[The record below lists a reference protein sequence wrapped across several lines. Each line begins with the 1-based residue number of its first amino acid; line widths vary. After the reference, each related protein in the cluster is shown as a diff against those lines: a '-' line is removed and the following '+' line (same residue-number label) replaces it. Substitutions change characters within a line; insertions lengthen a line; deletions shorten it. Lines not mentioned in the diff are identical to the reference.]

1 MTRLVRIG
9 VLNYGVGNLFSVVS
23 GLRRLGAEVDLLESL
38 SGVEPDGLVL
48 PGVGNFTEGAK
59 NIHAHREK
67 VIDLVDAGT
76 PTLGI
81 CLGMQ
86 LLFEE
91 SEEGEG
97 KGLSLFRGKVV
108 KLRTSAKLPHIGW
121 NRLLLVRR
129 SELLEDVSS
138 GEWVYFVHTFAPD
151 PHDESIVLSLTHYG
165 DTDFPSV
172 VGSNN
177 LFGTQFHPEK
187 SGETGKKILRN
198 FVKLCVRR

>member
-1 MTRLVRIG
+1 MSKIG

-23 GLRRLGAEVDLLESL
+23 ALRRLGAEVELLSSL
-38 SGVEPDGLVL
+38 NGVELDGLVL
-48 PGVGNFTEGAK
+48 PGVGNFTEGSK

-67 VIDLVDAGT
+67 IIDLVGAGT

-86 LLFEE
+86 LLFDE

-97 KGLSLFRGKVV
+97 RGLGVFGGRVIR
-108 KLRTSAKLPHIGW
+108 LRTSAKLPHIGW
-121 NRLLLVRR
+121 NKLYVVRR
-129 SELLEDVSS
+129 SELLEGVSS

-151 PHDESIVLSLTHYG
+151 PLDDSLVLALTRYS
-165 DTDFPSV
+165 DVEFPSV

-187 SGETGKKILRN
+187 SGETGKKILKN
-198 FVKLCVRR
+198 FVRLCVRR